1 MNVPD
6 ASICVIER
14 AERFSLSQIHQIR
27 GRIGRGDPPPLEI
40 LSSCHCV
47 PLHSKD
53 IDPIAEDKL
62 QILSESTDG
71 FEIAKEDLA
80 LRKACQFFGS
90 EQSGKSK
97 YKLFDFEHH
106 LHLLPE
112 AKLAAQAL
120 QKGTY
125 GADSLS
131 SDNEKVAVMRTFFTA
146 SDGEG
151 PERCETPL
159 LVS

>member
-40 LSSCHCV
+40 LPSCYCIL
-47 PLHSKD
+47 LHSEG
-53 IDPIAEDKL
+53 IDSIAEDKL
-62 QILSESTDG
+62 QILSRSTDG

-80 LRKACQFFGS
+80 LRKAGQFFGS

-97 YKLFDFEHH
+97 YKLFDFE
-106 LHLLPE
+106 LNRTSRVYE
-112 AKLAAQAL
+112 VR
-120 QKGTY
+120 G
-125 GADSLS
+125 
-131 SDNEKVAVMRTFFTA
+131 EKAV
-146 SDGEG
+146 
-151 PERCETPL
+151 
-159 LVS
+159 